1 LKLNKK
7 GFSINSNPLLVFK
20 TNWLEIEEKVKPL
33 LGKPITVSS
42 SSEHQ
47 NQQNQPQITLQNQ
60 LSLTSIGTDTSVP
73 QTSSNAPN
81 DNLNLEEP
89 RGSNSNNNIQ
99 EDKENLKEENERL
112 KNERLCVI
120 CLTKDKNVLFLPCAH
135 LASCLECSL
144 SLKACPICRSKIQ
157 ASVRTFT

>member
-1 LKLNKK
+1 M
-7 GFSINSNPLLVFK
+7 
-20 TNWLEIEEKVKPL
+20 KPL
-33 LGKPITVSS
+33 LGKPTTVSS
-42 SSEHQ
+42 SSE
-47 NQQNQPQITLQNQ
+47 QQNQPQPILQNQ

-73 QTSSNAPN
+73 QTSSNVLN
-81 DNLNLEEP
+81 ENLNIEEP
-89 RGSNSNNNIQ
+89 RSSNTSNNNNVQ